1 MPTARKI
8 KATKAA
14 AAAKIAAELGVSH
27 ARGEQIVAEGGDMG
41 KLRMV
46 KLAAEIEK
54 LDLANSVT
62 RGEMVSKSEEYERGL
77 SLAAAVNAVLE
88 SLSSTL
94 PGVLEGLPAAAMP
107 PIIKVEIQKVGDL
120 MSKAASKLKEED

>member
-1 MPTARKI
+1 MPAPRKI
-8 KATKAA
+8 KAPKAV

-27 ARGEQIVAEGGDMG
+27 ARGEQLVAEGADIQR
-41 KLRMV
+41 LRAV

-54 LDLANSVT
+54 LDLANATS
-62 RGEMVSKSEEYERGL
+62 RGEYVSKAEEYERGL
-77 SLAAAVNAVLE
+77 SLAAAVNAILE

-107 PIIKVEIQKVGDL
+107 PIIKAEVHKVGAL
-120 MSKAASKLKEED
+120 MSKAASKLKGED